1 MLGSFELLMP
11 ETLPEAIAM
20 LNDGAPDVRPLAG
33 GTNLLPDMRGGL
45 HRPGV
50 VVNVAGLDDLRGIK
64 QEDGHIVIGSG
75 VTIAELLDSPLIAQ
89 HAPVLREAAAVFAN
103 PLVRN
108 RATVGGNLGNA
119 SPAADT
125 APPLLALDAEVEL
138 MCVDA
143 VRRVPIEQFFVHVRD
158 TVCQPPELLTTIRW
172 PISAPNSVARFQKLA
187 LRKADAISVVNV
199 AVRVTYAEN
208 DEDDVCEDVRIAM
221 GAVAPTPIRAH
232 TAEDRLRGQKLSAD
246 AIAEAA
252 RLAGEA
258 TCCIDDI
265 RSTAEYRQQVAEAL
279 VRRLL
284 VGIEGRK

>member
-1 MLGSFELLMP
+1 MP

-284 VGIEGRK
+284 VGIGGRK

>member
-20 LNDGAPDVRPLAG
+20 LNDAAPDVRPLAG

-138 MCVDA
+138 MGVDA

-232 TAEDRLRGQKLSAD
+232 AAEDRLRGQKLSAD

-284 VGIEGRK
+284 VGIGGRK

>member
-284 VGIEGRK
+284 VGIGGRK